1 MDTTRATSTVTSP
14 PPRVSVERVER
25 VERVARQDASV
36 PAPMHGPL
44 LPTVRAAA
52 PSGADRPHPFGGKN
66 LKSVSR
72 FGGGNKGYVFLLKN
86 KEGGKQVVKFQAEH
100 PAEAMIGTHV
110 MRRARGKTPRVTS
123 ASHDELSTLAEGVG
137 ELPGAQAEVGRSVS
151 VSSATTQVPSSKP
164 ATALPTT
171 PQLLPTSPPT
181 ATTSAGPTAGKRAM
195 LAAMRDKGAHKQ
207 PEQDLPAAR
216 EHFLQLAQRQGD
228 HKHALMMDFAK
239 GQTIKK
245 MMETDPAGF
254 VRALKHTR
262 FQRSFGRILAGD
274 TFSGNPD
281 RAMAVLSQGT
291 PTGWYHEENMF
302 IHGAGKKAKAVAIDN
317 AFKPGMAEGVSPYG
331 VNARGAQIAGATA
344 GSPKILKEHADLV
357 FTRMI
362 KQLNTLGTAPVG
374 KADTAEHQRFRE
386 AAVAAEQHRKKFV
399 DNVVGSGTRAMG
411 RLLERGQGW
420 KGQFA
425 AMGATPEDLGR
436 HRMRTR
442 YLRMLGAG
450 VEPDEAEQLMSD
462 QRQYREWV
470 LHQEKETDPAAAA
483 KIVAQGDEAYKA
495 AKFA

>member
-1 MDTTRATSTVTSP
+1 
-14 PPRVSVERVER
+14 
-25 VERVARQDASV
+25 
-36 PAPMHGPL
+36 MHGPL
-44 LPTVRAAA
+44 LPTVRATAH
-52 PSGADRPHPFGGKN
+52 SGADRPHPFGGKN
-66 LKSVSR
+66 LKSVTR
-72 FGGGNKGYVFLLKN
+72 FGGGNKGYVFLLEN

-110 MRRARGKTPRVTS
+110 MQRAGGETPQV
-123 ASHDELSTLAEGVG
+123 APVSHGELSTLAEGVG
-137 ELPGAQAEVGRSVS
+137 ELPGAQAAPSAS
-151 VSSATTQVPSSKP
+151 VSSAATQLPPSKP

-171 PQLLPTSPPT
+171 PQLLPMSPPT
-181 ATTSAGPTAGKRAM
+181 ATTTAGPTAEKRAM

-207 PEQDLPAAR
+207 PEQALPAAR

-228 HKHALMMDFAK
+228 HKHALMMDFAE

-254 VRALKHTR
+254 VRALKHTK
-262 FQRSFGRILAGD
+262 FQESFGRILAGD

-302 IHGAGKKAKAVAIDN
+302 IRGAGKHAKAVAIDN
-317 AFKPGMAEGVSPYG
+317 AFKPGMAEGVAPYG

-374 KADTAEHQRFRE
+374 QADTAEHQRFRE
-386 AAVAAEQHRKKFV
+386 AAVAAEKHRQKFV
-399 DNVVGSGTRAMG
+399 DNVVGSGTTAMG
-411 RLLERGQGW
+411 RLLQRGQGW
-420 KGQFA
+420 KGRFA
-425 AMGATPEDLGR
+425 AMGATPEDLAR

-450 VEPDEAEQLMSD
+450 VKPEAAEQLMSD

-470 LHQEKETDPAAAA
+470 LRHEKETKPDAAA
-483 KIVAQGDEAYKA
+483 KIVAQGDAAYKA
-495 AKFA
+495 AKFAPVASSRV